1 MVDIS
6 FFFVEEQPALTEM
19 NAALPSML
27 GFILRAGSVSLHMN
41 VNLGWMKISKYFVTV
56 PKMKVPNNVGSGG
69 FCYHMTS
76 AYNWN
81 PIDLPFECKNH
92 HFGDFMVAQMGV
104 SKKVG
109 VPQNGWFIME
119 IPIKMDD
126 LGVPPLF

>member
-1 MVDIS
+1 MVDMR
-6 FFFVEEQPALTEM
+6 FFCVVEEQPALTEM

-41 VNLGWMKISKYFVTV
+41 VNLGVDENQPILPGTKNEGTNELRRKWRILL
-56 PKMKVPNNVGSGG
+56 
-69 FCYHMTS
+69 HMTS

-104 SKKVG
+104 SKNRGTPKWMVY
-109 VPQNGWFIME
+109 NGN
-119 IPIKMDD
+119 PYKH
-126 LGVPPLF
+126 G